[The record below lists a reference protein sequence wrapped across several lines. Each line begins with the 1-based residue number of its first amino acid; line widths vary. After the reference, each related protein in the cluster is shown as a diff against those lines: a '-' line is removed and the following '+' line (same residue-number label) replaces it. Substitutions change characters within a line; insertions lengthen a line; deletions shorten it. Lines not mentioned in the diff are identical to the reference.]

1 MREQGKHKCVKLFF
15 MLFLAILCFS
25 MISADAA
32 YKQLASKYN
41 VILANSS
48 SKKKTIYVDLT
59 GSVNVSQNPSV
70 KYYSTVDTTGKLY
83 NSIAPPTGTD
93 MTWYGWLDDINAY
106 AYRNWTSKGGSV
118 SGSWANN
125 KKSALT
131 LNSVDATASTPFIRL
146 PKVSKAGYT
155 FTGWSVTETQTPYM
169 YFNGKYIKSST
180 KGSTYNPGVKKGS
193 DGWYYIEVG
202 AFSTIKTVKPT
213 WRANNFYVRFH
224 ANGGSGYM
232 ADQTFTYG
240 VSQNLRRNTFTRT
253 GYTFSGWKVQRE
265 YDNKW
270 AWAEGHGNGEYWQS
284 GEPWG
289 SDIRIYTDGGSIA
302 KTTYSGYVNMY
313 AQWTP
318 NNYYLDVNG
327 LLDGTATGNT
337 AGYGT
342 FDVYIN
348 GNLVANDVTDFYQ
361 QYAYGTKY
369 EIKDIKSN
377 TGKTYNGVS
386 SGSISGTIGTSNSI
400 QLKFTTTQYSNSI
413 SHWMF
418 GFTKGEGNN
427 SGKNAWLIGNTSFTS
442 TYNSS
447 YKMDSSRAKRIPN
460 GFQLA
465 STFGT
470 SSISGSWQS
479 YPLGTT
485 VTQKAGGMS
494 YEYDYAPITYQIN
507 YDMQGG
513 TNSST
518 NPTTYNV
525 LYGVTLQNPT
535 RRGFTFDGWLLNGQK
550 VTGINPGANAVFTSE
565 SDMYNKLA
573 SRTTGNVTLTAK
585 WINHTPEFKPEID
598 GTNPDNNPIPP
609 FFKEDNVLVIQ
620 KNDKFT
626 PENYITVDDKEDG
639 NSIEDKLTIENHV
652 PINDKNEAYQSGE
665 YDVIYKATDEGGAT
679 GSYTLTVIVNEPPV
693 IDATDRTF
701 FKGQTGVDSEELLRK
716 VTATDSEDG
725 SLTDRIEIVQIDYQ
739 DGRIDKNVTKLD
751 TSKTGSFT
759 ITYTVTD
766 NYKKTVTKTATIKVI
781 DNQSVVNAGKT
792 GSIRFINQKY
802 LNTIK
807 DQSIWKTNDEY
818 NSVLKDSLNSGNET
832 AQKYSSAKIQSI
844 RGE

>member
-1 MREQGKHKCVKLFF
+1 MMSHNTDKKKNRSLWKITLVAAMMIVG
-15 MLFLAILCFS
+15 FLTAIS
-25 MISADAA
+25 QAKA
-32 YKQLASKYN
+32 YENQKEKYQ
-41 VILANSS
+41 VILANSG
-48 SKKKTIYVDLT
+48 KTKEKYIYLDLT
-59 GSVNVSQNPSV
+59 GSVSISQNPSV
-70 KYYSTVDTTGKLY
+70 RYFCTEDINTKTY
-83 NSIAPPTGTD
+83 NTIAPPAGTKILYREMEGD
-93 MTWYGWLDDINAY
+93 REYKWWY
-106 AYRNWTSKGGSV
+106 SKGGSA
-118 SGSWANN
+118 SGTWSNN
-125 KKSALT
+125 KKNKIT
-131 LNSVDATASTPFIRL
+131 LKGVDATATTPHIRL
-146 PKVSKAGYT
+146 PKVSKPGYT
-155 FTGWSVTETQTPYM
+155 FTGWQVTETQSCWNY
-169 YFNGKYIKSST
+169 YNGAYRNWS
-180 KGSTYNPGVKKGS
+180 GSNGGVKLGS
-193 DGWYYIEVG
+193 DGYYYINIG
-202 AFSTIKTVKPT
+202 AYSTIKTVKPT

-240 VSQNLRRNTFTRT
+240 VSQNLRTNTFTRT

-400 QLKFTTTQYSNSI
+400 QLKFTTTTYTNSI
-413 SHWMF
+413 SHYMW

-807 DQSIWKTNDEY
+807 EQSIWKTNDEY

-832 AQKYSSAKIQSI
+832 AQKYSSTKIQSM

>member
-1 MREQGKHKCVKLFF
+1 MMSHNTDKKKNRSLWKITLVAAMMIVG
-15 MLFLAILCFS
+15 FLTAIS
-25 MISADAA
+25 QAKA
-32 YKQLASKYN
+32 YENQKEKYQ
-41 VILANSS
+41 VILANSG
-48 SKKKTIYVDLT
+48 KTKEKYIYLDLT
-59 GSVNVSQNPSV
+59 GSVSISQNPSV
-70 KYYSTVDTTGKLY
+70 RYFCTEDINTKTY
-83 NSIAPPTGTD
+83 NTIAPPAGTKILYREMEGD
-93 MTWYGWLDDINAY
+93 REYKWWY
-106 AYRNWTSKGGSV
+106 SKGGSA
-118 SGSWANN
+118 SGTWSNN
-125 KKSALT
+125 KKNKIT
-131 LNSVDATASTPFIRL
+131 LKGVDATATTPHIRL
-146 PKVSKAGYT
+146 PKVSKPGYT
-155 FTGWSVTETQTPYM
+155 FTGWQVTETQSCWNY
-169 YFNGKYIKSST
+169 YNGAYRNWS
-180 KGSTYNPGVKKGS
+180 GSNGGVKLGS
-193 DGWYYIEVG
+193 DGYYYINIG
-202 AFSTIKTVKPT
+202 AYSTIKTVKPT

-240 VSQNLRRNTFTRT
+240 VSQNLRTNTFTRT

-361 QYAYGTKY
+361 QYAYGAKY

-535 RRGFTFDGWLLNGQK
+535 RRGFAFDGWLLNGQK

-585 WINHTPEFKPEID
+585 
-598 GTNPDNNPIPP
+598 
-609 FFKEDNVLVIQ
+609 
-620 KNDKFT
+620 
-626 PENYITVDDKEDG
+626 
-639 NSIEDKLTIENHV
+639 
-652 PINDKNEAYQSGE
+652 
-665 YDVIYKATDEGGAT
+665 
-679 GSYTLTVIVNEPPV
+679 
-693 IDATDRTF
+693 
-701 FKGQTGVDSEELLRK
+701 
-716 VTATDSEDG
+716 
-725 SLTDRIEIVQIDYQ
+725 
-739 DGRIDKNVTKLD
+739 
-751 TSKTGSFT
+751 
-759 ITYTVTD
+759 
-766 NYKKTVTKTATIKVI
+766 
-781 DNQSVVNAGKT
+781 
-792 GSIRFINQKY
+792 
-802 LNTIK
+802 
-807 DQSIWKTNDEY
+807 
-818 NSVLKDSLNSGNET
+818 
-832 AQKYSSAKIQSI
+832 
-844 RGE
+844 

>member
-180 KGSTYNPGVKKGS
+180 KGSIYNPGVKKGS

-240 VSQNLRRNTFTRT
+240 VSQNLRTNTFTRT
-253 GYTFSGWKVQRE
+253 GYTFTGWKVHRD
-265 YDNKW
+265 YDNTW
-270 AWAEGHGNGEYWQS
+270 AWASGKGNGKYWQS

-289 SDIRIYTDGGSIA
+289 DDIRLYSDGTSISQ
-302 KTTYSGYVNMY
+302 TTYYGWVDMY
-313 AQWTP
+313 AQWKINSYTLTYNANGGSVSP
-318 NNYYLDVNG
+318 TSKVLNYG
-327 LLDGTATGNT
+327 AQ
-337 AGYGT
+337 YGT
-342 FDVYIN
+342 
-348 GNLVANDVTDFYQ
+348 L
-361 QYAYGTKY
+361 
-369 EIKDIKSN
+369 
-377 TGKTYNGVS
+377 
-386 SGSISGTIGTSNSI
+386 
-400 QLKFTTTQYSNSI
+400 
-413 SHWMF
+413 
-418 GFTKGEGNN
+418 
-427 SGKNAWLIGNTSFTS
+427 
-442 TYNSS
+442 
-447 YKMDSSRAKRIPN
+447 
-460 GFQLA
+460 
-465 STFGT
+465 
-470 SSISGSWQS
+470 
-479 YPLGTT
+479 
-485 VTQKAGGMS
+485 
-494 YEYDYAPITYQIN
+494 
-507 YDMQGG
+507 
-513 TNSST
+513 
-518 NPTTYNV
+518 PT
-525 LYGVTLQNPT
+525 PT
-535 RRGFTFDGWLLNGQK
+535 RKGYTFDGWYTSPTGGSK
-550 VTGINPGANAVFTSE
+550 VSSSTTMGASN
-565 SDMYNKLA
+565 
-573 SRTTGNVTLTAK
+573 TTIYAHWT
-585 WINHTPEFKPEID
+585 NHKPEFSPGMD

-609 FFKEDNVLVIQ
+609 FFSGDNVLVIQ
-620 KNDKFT
+620 KNDRFT
-626 PENYITVDDKEDG
+626 PIKYIKVDDREDG
-639 NSIEDKLTIENHV
+639 DSINNKVKVENHV
-652 PINDKNEAYQSGE
+652 PLNSNNEAYKSGKYE
-665 YDVIYKATDEGGAT
+665 VIYSATDEGGASST
-679 GSYTLTVIVNEPPV
+679 YTLTVIVNEPPV
-693 IDATDRTF
+693 ITASNRTF
-701 FKGQTGVDSEELLRK
+701 FKGQNVDSEELLRK

-807 DQSIWKTNDEY
+807 EQSIWKTNDEY
-818 NSVLKDSLNSGNET
+818 NSLLKKSLNSENET
-832 AQKYSSAKIQSI
+832 AQKYSSAKIQSM

>member
-1 MREQGKHKCVKLFF
+1 MMSHNTDKKKNRSLWKITLVAAMMIVG
-15 MLFLAILCFS
+15 FLTAIS
-25 MISADAA
+25 QAKA
-32 YKQLASKYN
+32 YENQKEKYQ
-41 VILANSS
+41 VILANSG
-48 SKKKTIYVDLT
+48 KTKEKYIYLDLT
-59 GSVNVSQNPSV
+59 GSVSISQNPSV
-70 KYYSTVDTTGKLY
+70 RYFCTEDINTKTY
-83 NSIAPPTGTD
+83 NTIAPPAGTKILYREMEGD
-93 MTWYGWLDDINAY
+93 REYKWWY
-106 AYRNWTSKGGSV
+106 SKGGSA
-118 SGSWANN
+118 SGTWSNN
-125 KKSALT
+125 KKNKIT
-131 LNSVDATASTPFIRL
+131 LKGVDATATTPHIRL
-146 PKVSKAGYT
+146 PKVSKPGYT
-155 FTGWSVTETQTPYM
+155 FTGWQVTETQSCWNY
-169 YFNGKYIKSST
+169 YNGAYRNWS
-180 KGSTYNPGVKKGS
+180 GSNGGVKLGS
-193 DGWYYIEVG
+193 DGYYYINIG
-202 AFSTIKTVKPT
+202 AYSTIKTVKPT

-240 VSQNLRRNTFTRT
+240 VSQNLRTNTFTRT

-361 QYAYGTKY
+361 QYAYGAKY

-626 PENYITVDDKEDG
+626 PENYITVNDKEDG

-807 DQSIWKTNDEY
+807 EQSIWKTNDEY

-832 AQKYSSAKIQSI
+832 AQKYSSTKIQSM

>member
-169 YFNGKYIKSST
+169 YFNGRYIKSST
-180 KGSTYNPGVKKGS
+180 KGSIYNPGVKKGS

-213 WRANNFYVRFH
+213 WRANNFYVRYH
-224 ANGGSGYM
+224 GNGGSGSM
-232 ADQTFTYG
+232 ANQTFTYG
-240 VSQNLRRNTFTRT
+240 VSQKIYKNTFTRT
-253 GYTFSGWKVQRE
+253 GYTFTGWKVHRD
-265 YDNKW
+265 YDNTW
-270 AWAEGHGNGEYWQS
+270 AWASGKGNGKYWQS

-289 SDIRIYTDGGSIA
+289 DDIRLYSDGTSISQ
-302 KTTYSGYVNMY
+302 TTYYGWVDMY
-313 AQWTP
+313 AQWKINSYTLTYNANGGSVSP
-318 NNYYLDVNG
+318 TSKVLNYG
-327 LLDGTATGNT
+327 AQ
-337 AGYGT
+337 YGT
-342 FDVYIN
+342 LPTPIR
-348 GNLVANDVTDFYQ
+348 
-361 QYAYGTKY
+361 
-369 EIKDIKSN
+369 
-377 TGKTYNGVS
+377 
-386 SGSISGTIGTSNSI
+386 
-400 QLKFTTTQYSNSI
+400 
-413 SHWMF
+413 
-418 GFTKGEGNN
+418 KG
-427 SGKNAWLIGNTSFTS
+427 
-442 TYNSS
+442 Y
-447 YKMDSSRAKRIPN
+447 
-460 GFQLA
+460 
-465 STFGT
+465 
-470 SSISGSWQS
+470 
-479 YPLGTT
+479 
-485 VTQKAGGMS
+485 
-494 YEYDYAPITYQIN
+494 
-507 YDMQGG
+507 
-513 TNSST
+513 
-518 NPTTYNV
+518 
-525 LYGVTLQNPT
+525 
-535 RRGFTFDGWLLNGQK
+535 TFDGWYISPTGGTK
-550 VTGINPGANAVFTSE
+550 VSSSTTMGASN
-565 SDMYNKLA
+565 
-573 SRTTGNVTLTAK
+573 TTIYAHWT
-585 WINHTPEFKPEID
+585 NHKPEFSPGMD

-609 FFKEDNVLVIQ
+609 FFSGDNVLVIQ
-620 KNDKFT
+620 KNDRFT
-626 PENYITVDDKEDG
+626 PIKYIKVDDREDG
-639 NSIEDKLTIENHV
+639 ESINNKVKVENHV
-652 PINDKNEAYQSGE
+652 PLNSNNEAYESGK
-665 YDVIYKATDEGGAT
+665 YKVIYSATDEGGASST
-679 GSYTLTVIVNEPPV
+679 YTLTVIVNEPPV

-807 DQSIWKTNDEY
+807 EQSIWKTNDEY
-818 NSVLKDSLNSGNET
+818 NSLLKESLSSGNET
-832 AQKYSSAKIQSI
+832 AKKYSSAKIQSM

>member
-70 KYYSTVDTTGKLY
+70 EYYSTVDTTGKLY

-169 YFNGKYIKSST
+169 YFNGRYIKSST
-180 KGSTYNPGVKKGS
+180 KGSIYNPGVKKGS

-270 AWAEGHGNGEYWQS
+270 AWAPGTGNGQYWQS

-289 SDIRIYTDGGSIA
+289 SDIRIYKDETSISA
-302 KTTYSGYVNMY
+302 TTYYGYANMY
-313 AQWTP
+313 AQWNINSYTLTYNANGGSVSP
-318 NNYYLDVNG
+318 TSKVLNYG
-327 LLDGTATGNT
+327 AQ
-337 AGYGT
+337 YGT
-342 FDVYIN
+342 LPTPIR
-348 GNLVANDVTDFYQ
+348 
-361 QYAYGTKY
+361 
-369 EIKDIKSN
+369 
-377 TGKTYNGVS
+377 
-386 SGSISGTIGTSNSI
+386 
-400 QLKFTTTQYSNSI
+400 
-413 SHWMF
+413 
-418 GFTKGEGNN
+418 KG
-427 SGKNAWLIGNTSFTS
+427 
-442 TYNSS
+442 Y
-447 YKMDSSRAKRIPN
+447 
-460 GFQLA
+460 
-465 STFGT
+465 
-470 SSISGSWQS
+470 
-479 YPLGTT
+479 
-485 VTQKAGGMS
+485 
-494 YEYDYAPITYQIN
+494 
-507 YDMQGG
+507 
-513 TNSST
+513 
-518 NPTTYNV
+518 
-525 LYGVTLQNPT
+525 
-535 RRGFTFDGWLLNGQK
+535 TFDGWYTSPTGGSK
-550 VTGINPGANAVFTSE
+550 VSSSTTMGASN
-565 SDMYNKLA
+565 
-573 SRTTGNVTLTAK
+573 TTIYAHWT
-585 WINHTPEFKPEID
+585 NHKPEFSPEID

>member
-1 MREQGKHKCVKLFF
+1 MREQSKHRGVKLFF
-15 MLFLAILCFS
+15 MLFLAIMCFS

-32 YKQLASKYN
+32 YPTLSSRYG
-41 VILANSS
+41 VILSNAS

-59 GSVNVSQNPSV
+59 GSVNVSTNPSV
-70 KYYSTVDTTGKLY
+70 RYYSTVDIGGKLY
-83 NSIAPPTGTD
+83 NSIAPAKGTK
-93 MTWYGWLDDINAY
+93 MTWLGDIPGIDYGY
-106 AYRNWTSKGGSV
+106 KTYTSQGGSV
-118 SGSWANN
+118 SGGWQNN
-125 KKSALT
+125 KKSAIN
-131 LNSVDATASTPFIRL
+131 LNSVDATASTPYIRL
-146 PKVSKAGYT
+146 PKVSRAGYT
-155 FTGWSVTETQTPYM
+155 FTGWTVSETQTPYV
-169 YFNGKYIKSST
+169 YYNYKYRKASSLNP
-180 KGSTYNPGVKKGS
+180 TYNPGVQKGS
-193 DGWYYIEVG
+193 DGFYYIEVG
-202 AFSTIKTVKPT
+202 AYSTIKTVKPT
-213 WRANNFYVRFH
+213 WKA
-224 ANGGSGYM
+224 
-232 ADQTFTYG
+232 
-240 VSQNLRRNTFTRT
+240 
-253 GYTFSGWKVQRE
+253 
-265 YDNKW
+265 
-270 AWAEGHGNGEYWQS
+270 
-284 GEPWG
+284 
-289 SDIRIYTDGGSIA
+289 
-302 KTTYSGYVNMY
+302 
-313 AQWTP
+313 

-361 QYAYGTKY
+361 SYAYGTKY
-369 EIKDIKSN
+369 EIRDIKAV

-400 QLKFTTTQYSNSI
+400 QLKFTTIQYSNSI

-485 VTQKAGGMS
+485 VTQKADGMS
-494 YEYDYAPITYQIN
+494 YEYDYSPITYQIN

-535 RRGFTFDGWLLNGQK
+535 RRGFTFDGWLLNGKK
-550 VTGINPGANAVFTSE
+550 VTGINPGANAVFTGE

-609 FFKEDNVLVIQ
+609 FFNEEGMLVIQ
-620 KNDKFT
+620 KDDVFT
-626 PENYITVDDKEDG
+626 PINYISVDDVEDG
-639 NSIEDKLTIENHV
+639 KSIEDDIQIDNGV
-652 PINDKNEAYQSGE
+652 PLNDENEAYKPGP
-665 YDVIYKATDEGGAT
+665 YDVTYTVTDIGGAT
-679 GSYTLTVIVNEPPV
+679 GTYTLKVIVNEPPV
-693 IDATDRTF
+693 INATDRTF
-701 FKGQTGVDSEELLRK
+701 FKGQKGIDKAELLRK
-716 VTATDSEDG
+716 VTATDKESG
-725 SLTDRIEIVQIDYQ
+725 SLTNQVKIVSIDYKN
-739 DGRIDKNVTKLD
+739 GHVDKNVTTLD
-751 TSKTGSFT
+751 TSNTGIFT

-766 NYKKTVTKTATIKVI
+766 GYKKTVTKTATIRVI
-781 DNQSVVNAGKT
+781 DNQSIVNSGKT
-792 GSIRFINQKY
+792 GSIRFINGNY
-802 LNTIK
+802 LNTLNE
-807 DQSIWKTNDEY
+807 QSVWKNSEY
-818 NSVLKDSLNSGNET
+818 YSILNESLNKDTAET
-832 AQKYSSAKIQSI
+832 YSQAKIREY
-844 RGE
+844 RGN

>member
-289 SDIRIYTDGGSIA
+289 SDIRLYSDGTSISA
-302 KTTYSGYVNMY
+302 TTYYGWVDMY
-313 AQWTP
+313 AQWKI
-318 NNYYLDVNG
+318 NNYTLTYDGNG
-327 LLDGTATGNT
+327 GSVYPTSKTLTYGAQYGTLPTPTRKGYTFEGWYTSASGGSKVSSSTTMGAGNT
-337 AGYGT
+337 T
-342 FDVYIN
+342 I
-348 GNLVANDVTDFYQ
+348 
-361 QYAYGTKY
+361 YA
-369 EIKDIKSN
+369 
-377 TGKTYNGVS
+377 
-386 SGSISGTIGTSNSI
+386 
-400 QLKFTTTQYSNSI
+400 
-413 SHWMF
+413 HW
-418 GFTKGEGNN
+418 
-427 SGKNAWLIGNTSFTS
+427 
-442 TYNSS
+442 
-447 YKMDSSRAKRIPN
+447 
-460 GFQLA
+460 
-465 STFGT
+465 
-470 SSISGSWQS
+470 
-479 YPLGTT
+479 
-485 VTQKAGGMS
+485 
-494 YEYDYAPITYQIN
+494 
-507 YDMQGG
+507 
-513 TNSST
+513 TNH
-518 NPTTYNV
+518 
-525 LYGVTLQNPT
+525 
-535 RRGFTFDGWLLNGQK
+535 K
-550 VTGINPGANAVFTSE
+550 
-565 SDMYNKLA
+565 
-573 SRTTGNVTLTAK
+573 
-585 WINHTPEFKPEID
+585 PEFSPSIN
-598 GTNPDNNPIPP
+598 GTNPDGNAIPP
-609 FFKEDNVLVIQ
+609 FFNENGVLVIQ

-626 PENYITVDDKEDG
+626 PINYVTVDDVEDG
-639 NSIEDKLTIENHV
+639 DSIDNGVKINNEV
-652 PINDKNEAYQSGE
+652 PLDDEGRAYEPGT
-665 YDVIYKATDEGGAT
+665 YDVTYTVTDIGGAT
-679 GSYTLTVIVNEPPV
+679 GTYTLKVIVNEPPV
-693 IDATDRTF
+693 INAVDRTF
-701 FKGQTGVDSEELLRK
+701 FKGQKGIDTAELLRK
-716 VTATDSEDG
+716 VTATDKESG
-725 SLTDRIEIVQIDYQ
+725 TLTSKVKIVSIDYKN
-739 DGRIDKNVTKLD
+739 GHVDKNVTTLD
-751 TSKTGSFT
+751 TSNTGQFT

-766 NYKKTVTKTATIKVI
+766 GYKKTVTKTATIRVI
-781 DNQSVVNAGKT
+781 DNQSIVNSGKT
-792 GSIRFINQKY
+792 GSIRFINGNY
-802 LNTIK
+802 LNTLNE
-807 DQSIWKTNDEY
+807 QSVWKNSEY
-818 NSVLKDSLNSGNET
+818 YSILNESLNKDTAET
-832 AQKYSSAKIQSI
+832 YSQAKIREY
-844 RGE
+844 RGN